1 MSGNGYIGGIVGNNK
16 GGLIEAA
23 ANEGNISAD
32 QQLAGGIAG
41 YNTNGGENSKMLLT
55 KVLSPAV
62 ILKVIVLP
70 AVSVVL
76 IPAAVL
82 QTAIIQVT

>member
-41 YNTNGGENSKMLLT
+41 YNTNGGKIVNASNKGIITSGNSKG
-55 KVLSPAV
+55 
-62 ILKVIVLP
+62 IVLP

-76 IPAAVL
+76 IPAAVS
-82 QTAIIQVT
+82 QTAIIQGT